1 MTVVLTNARLVLADR
16 IVEGTLVFDRE
27 GIREVS
33 EGRTAAPGAID
44 VEGDYVAPGL
54 IECHTDNLEKH
65 FMPRPRVF
73 WPNPLAAALAHDA
86 QMAASGVTTVYD
98 ALCAGGF
105 DEDNDYRR
113 EIFAD
118 MVEAVEQGVAEG
130 VFRIDHR
137 IHLRCE
143 LTDHRLKAILA
154 PHVDRPLVAL
164 ASLMDHTPGQRQW
177 RDIRHFKGYL
187 TSDGRSEAEADGIIA
202 QRVERN
208 AAAVAD
214 NAREVAELF
223 RARGVPLAS
232 HDDTTAEHV
241 EEAVAFGC
249 AISEFPT
256 TLDAAGVARRR
267 GLKTVGGAPNVVR
280 GGSHSGGVAIADLA
294 GKGLLDALSSDYV
307 PSSLLQAVHVL
318 TEKAGLRLH
327 EAFGLTT
334 WRVADMLGLRDRGR
348 LKPGFRADVLRVR
361 FLAGTPIL
369 RGLYSRG
376 VQVF

>member
-16 IVEGTLVFDRE
+16 IVEGSIAFDRE
-27 GIREVS
+27 GIRDVS

-73 WPNPLAAALAHDA
+73 WPDPLAAALAHDA
-86 QMAASGVTTVYD
+86 QMGASGITTVYD

-113 EIFAD
+113 DIFAD
-118 MVEAVEQGVAEG
+118 MVDAIEQGVAKG

-143 LTDHRLKAILA
+143 LTDRRLKQILT

-177 RDIRHFKGYL
+177 RDVRHFKGYL
-187 TSDGRSEAEADGIIA
+187 TSEGRSDAEAEAIIA

-214 NAREVAELF
+214 NARDVAELF
-223 RARGVPLAS
+223 QARRVPLAS

-256 TLDAAGVARRR
+256 TRDAAEAARRR
-267 GLKTVGGAPNVVR
+267 GLRTVGGAPNVVR
-280 GGSHSGGVAIADLA
+280 GGSHSGGVAITDLA
-294 GKGLLDALSSDYV
+294 AEGLLDVLSSDYV

-318 TEKAGLRLH
+318 TERAGLKLH
-327 EAFGLTT
+327 EAFGLAT
-334 WRVADMLGLRDRGR
+334 WRVADMLGLGDRGR
-348 LKPGFRADVLRVR
+348 LEPGLRADVLRVR

-369 RGLYSRG
+369 RALYSRG
-376 VQVF
+376 LQVF